1 MDDMLKEQQKPVKGN
16 ALKFYFLFNSH
27 RNTESGCHHG
37 TFRARFPG
45 SGRPLMEAQ
54 EARAGDDVRA
64 ARLRS
69 KRCACSSVHDSEC
82 YYFCHLDI
90 IWVNTPSKTTLY
102 GLGGATARQRRSAG
116 RCACA
121 NLDDLT
127 CASFCYHRGVTS
139 RSKKVH
145 SSSD

>member
-1 MDDMLKEQQKPVKGN
+1 
-16 ALKFYFLFNSH
+16 
-27 RNTESGCHHG
+27 
-37 TFRARFPG
+37 
-45 SGRPLMEAQ
+45 MEAQ
-54 EARAGDDVRA
+54 EVRAGDDVRA

-102 GLGGATARQRRSAG
+102 GLGGGTARQRRSAG

-139 RSKKVH
+139 KSKKVH